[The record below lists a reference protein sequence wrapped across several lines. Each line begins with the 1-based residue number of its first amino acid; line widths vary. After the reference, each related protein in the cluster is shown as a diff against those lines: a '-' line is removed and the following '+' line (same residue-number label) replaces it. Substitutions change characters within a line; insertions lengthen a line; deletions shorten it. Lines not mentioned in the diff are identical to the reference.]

1 MTAFHC
7 SKLIRCIVAS
17 RVMPA
22 LLMSTSIGPSCAS
35 IAFTPLDASV
45 EIGDIEFVDRD
56 AGLLAE
62 LPPRCVIMSV
72 IGRDL
77 VPAILQRDRDGAADA
92 ADSAG
97 DDCHPGHAFL
107 PNKTFSP
114 QSFSP

>member
-1 MTAFHC
+1 MH
-7 SKLIRCIVAS
+7 R
-17 RVMPA
+17 RVPRDA
-22 LLMSTSIGPSCAS
+22 RVIDEYLYRAELRLDRLQ
-35 IAFTPLDASV
+35 PLDASV

-72 IGRDL
+72 IGRNL
-77 VPAILQRDRDGAADA
+77 VPGILQRDRDGAADA

-114 QSFSP
+114 QSFSPQRQ